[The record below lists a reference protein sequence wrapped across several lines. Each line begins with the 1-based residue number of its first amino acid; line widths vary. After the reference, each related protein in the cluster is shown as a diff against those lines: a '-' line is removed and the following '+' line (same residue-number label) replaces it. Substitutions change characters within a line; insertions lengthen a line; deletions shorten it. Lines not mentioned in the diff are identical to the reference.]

1 MLIFFFDIERRFFF
15 IENDFKFVF
24 LESEY
29 FCKEIVLIIF
39 ENLLKDFIII

>member
-1 MLIFFFDIERRFFF
+1 MLIFFFDIERFFF

-24 LESEY
+24 LESEF